1 MASIQDQIDKLSA
14 KVDEIRLTTI
24 PDIRNDIFRGSQ
36 VTSAALEMINAGIRL
51 RFDKLYEEMPA
62 LTKFYGGGRSR
73 RRNHKRSRTRRN

>member
-1 MASIQDQIDKLSA
+1 MASIQDQIDRLSA

-24 PDIRNDIFRGSQ
+24 PDMRKDIFRQSQ
-36 VTSAALEMINAGIRL
+36 GTSTALETINAGIRM

-73 RRNHKRSRTRRN
+73 RRNLKRSRTRRN